1 MRISTFSLLSSLLL
15 MILASILGYSMWR
28 SGDQIQMMQQ
38 QGQQYQTLKHQIS
51 VTFQRTI
58 QDYLISGDAG
68 QLSLAQ
74 QQLETLSEQ
83 LSAFPNQQVAQIND
97 KVIRLIDGLN
107 SDYRAAGKLSGN
119 SQQLLTFA
127 EQEMFGSLS
136 SLQNYAIEGLD
147 KNPNLAASYLKLSQD
162 LSESLT
168 QLTQQRAKYFQQMQP
183 EQIEAIHYY
192 QQKMRVT
199 LDQLAAKAPLNI
211 FYVIE
216 RDPDELSFDDD
227 EDPVEKGQAAIAE
240 LANLIKRYPKELD
253 NTEQNIDSTIKAS
266 NQLRQEVDD
275 LEAAILVIEAQIQ
288 ADTEQNLVG
297 IRLAL
302 LLSLATLI
310 AYALIAFIFQQQLV
324 VKRLKQL
331 KNAFAQLV
339 ETQQPRPLSL
349 ANSKDELGEIAQ
361 YFNQLITRIQSTEAY
376 KAEQLVKVSNA
387 LKLMVAQVQ
396 VIETDSKANS
406 QAASQSAVM
415 VQELNQLAQ
424 EVEHSSHTILG
435 HAKNNEGAMLDSQK
449 YAKQVLAATDNTSQ
463 AVQRCNASLASLTLS
478 VDDVEKI
485 IEVISNI
492 SEQTNL
498 LALNAAIE
506 AARAGDHG
514 RGFAVVA
521 TEVRHL
527 SHRTQESLS
536 QISTILE
543 QLRQASSGLRQD
555 IKGISV
561 ASIKQKETADTL
573 WSTAQGVR
581 ESAVNSAVVAEQGSI
596 NAKLQSGKLIDFASA
611 IEQVKQQSQQV
622 SSLSQQIAEQIKQ
635 EADTIIHALH
645 NQDAEQAS

>member
-15 MILASILGYSMWR
+15 MILASILGYSMWH
-28 SGDQIQMMQQ
+28 SGVQIRTMQQ
-38 QGQQYQTLKHQIS
+38 QAQQYQALKHQIS

-58 QDYLISGDAG
+58 QAYLNSGDAG
-68 QLSLAQ
+68 QLNLAQ
-74 QQLETLSEQ
+74 QQLDTLSQQ
-83 LSAFPNQQVAQIND
+83 LSAFPNRQVAQIDD
-97 KVIRLIDGLN
+97 KVAALSEGLN
-107 SDYRAAGKLSGN
+107 NDYRAAGKLSGN
-119 SQQLLTFA
+119 SQQLLIFA
-127 EQEMFGSLS
+127 EQEMFGSLN
-136 SLQNYAIEGLD
+136 SLQSYALEGL
-147 KNPNLAASYLKLSQD
+147 NENTALATAYLTLCQE
-162 LSESLT
+162 LNESLI
-168 QLTQQRAKYFQQMQP
+168 QLSQQRAKYLQQMQP
-183 EQIEAIHYY
+183 EQLEAIHYY

-199 LDQLAAKAPLNI
+199 LDRLVTKAPLNI
-211 FYVIE
+211 YYIVE

-253 NTEQNIDSTIKAS
+253 NTEHNINSTIKAS
-266 NQLRQEVDD
+266 NQLKQEVDH
-275 LEAAILVIEAQIQ
+275 LETAILVIEAKIQ
-288 ADTEQNLVG
+288 AETEQNLAD

-310 AYALIAFIFQQQLV
+310 VYALIAFVFQQQLV

-339 ETQQPRPLSL
+339 ETGLPRPLAL
-349 ANSKDELGEIAQ
+349 ANSKGELGEIAQ
-361 YFNQLITRIQSTEAY
+361 YFNQLITHIQSTQAY

-387 LKLMVAQVQ
+387 LKLMVDQVQ

-424 EVEHSSHTILG
+424 EVEQSSHTILG
-435 HAKNNEGAMLDSQK
+435 HAKNSEGAMLDSQK

-463 AVQRCNASLASLTLS
+463 AVQRCNDSLASLSLS

-485 IEVISNI
+485 IDVISNI

-521 TEVRHL
+521 TEVRQL
-527 SHRTQESLS
+527 SLRTQESLS

-543 QLRQASSGLRQD
+543 QLRQASSGLRKD
-555 IKGISV
+555 IDGISV

-573 WSTAQGVR
+573 WITAQGVR
-581 ESAVNSAVVAEQGSI
+581 ETAVNSAVVAEQGSI
-596 NAKLQSGKLIDFASA
+596 NAKLQSDKLVDFASA

-622 SSLSQQIAEQIKQ
+622 SSLSQRIAEQIKQ

-645 NQDAEQAS
+645 NQTAEQGA